1 MRDYS
6 LFQKIKNLTITYEF
20 HEASEGNLFSRMPS
34 MGLIKL
40 NRASSILIISGLS
53 LIGLNRAY
61 MAYMA

>member
-6 LFQKIKNLTITYEF
+6 LFQKIIYLTFSYVF
-20 HEASEGNLFSRMPS
+20 HEASVGNFFSRMPS

-40 NRASSILIISGLS
+40 NRASEILIISGLS

-61 MAYMA
+61 MAYIA